1 MSRQTLRAALPVLL
15 AIAGGILLFD
25 LIAFG
30 FGQAPSQALYLAFE
44 GTWGTPYGVGQVLF
58 KATPLLFT
66 GLAFEVALRAGMFN
80 IGAEGQLAL
89 ASLVGAV
96 VATNLPSG
104 TPAIVALPIVLLVA
118 ASTGAA
124 VAFVPAILRVRRGV
138 HEIITA
144 IMVNR
149 IVDAILPWSLAT
161 VLGSSSL
168 RTADIPPGAALPR
181 LDRVFPSLSGSA
193 ASFAFP
199 LAVIAVFVVMELL
212 RRTRV
217 GREIRWVGLR
227 AEACHAEGIAVERR
241 LLLAMLL
248 SGAVAALAISST
260 ALGYKGY
267 YELGLGAGAGWSGIA
282 VAMLGRGKAVGIVL
296 AAVFLGTL
304 EQAGLA
310 VNARVPKEA
319 MDVLEAA
326 LIVLVAVATRV
337 AAKEDAAKRSESET
351 NPPDDKP
358 SAVENVEKEVTS

>member
-1 MSRQTLRAALPVLL
+1 MKSGQTLRASLPLAL
-15 AIAGGILLFD
+15 AIAGGILVFN

-30 FGQAPSQALYLAFE
+30 FGEAPASALYLAFE
-44 GTWGTPYGVGQVLF
+44 GTWGTAYGIGQVLF

-66 GLAFEVALRAGMFN
+66 GLAFEIALRAGMFN
-80 IGAEGQLAL
+80 IGAEGQLGL

-96 VATNLPSG
+96 VATKLPAS
-104 TPAIVALPIVLLVA
+104 TPWIVALPLVLVVA
-118 ASTGAA
+118 ALTGAA

-149 IVDAILPWSLAT
+149 IVDAILPWFLAT
-161 VLGSSSL
+161 VLGSNSL
-168 RTADIPPGAALPR
+168 RTADVIPGAALPR
-181 LDRVFPSLSGSA
+181 LDRVFPALNGSA

-199 LAVIAVFVVMELL
+199 LAVVAVFVVMELL

-227 AEACHAEGIAVERR
+227 AEACRAEGIAVERR

-248 SGAVAALAISST
+248 SGAVAALAMSST

-267 YELGLGAGAGWSGIA
+267 YELGLGAGAGWSGIT
-282 VAMLGRGKAVGIVL
+282 VAMLGRGNAFGIVL

-326 LIVLVAVATRV
+326 LIVLIAVATRV
-337 AAKEDAAKRSESET
+337 AAKEDALKKDDSET
-351 NPPDDKP
+351 NPPAESSAKAAEVP
-358 SAVENVEKEVTS
+358 S

>member
-1 MSRQTLRAALPVLL
+1 VRLRERARAALPVVL

-30 FGQAPSQALYLAFE
+30 FGQAPASALAVAFE
-44 GTWGTPYGVGQVLF
+44 GTWGTAYGLGQVLF

-66 GLAFEVALRAGMFN
+66 GLAFEVALRAGLFN

-89 ASLVGAV
+89 ASLVGALL
-96 VATNLPSG
+96 ASKLPAWM
-104 TPAIVALPIVLLVA
+104 PMPIALPIVLAVSA
-118 ASTGAA
+118 AVGAA
-124 VAFVPAILRVRRGV
+124 VAFVPAILRARRGV

-144 IMVNR
+144 IMMNR

-161 VLGSSSL
+161 LVGSTSL
-168 RTADIPPGAALPR
+168 RTPDIAKGAALPR
-181 LDRVFPSLSGSA
+181 LDRVVPALSGSA
-193 ASFAFP
+193 VSFAFP
-199 LAVIAVFVVMELL
+199 LAVVVVFVAMTLL
-212 RRTRV
+212 DRTRP

-227 AEACHAEGIAVERR
+227 PEACRAEGVDVERR
-241 LLLAMLL
+241 MLLAMLL
-248 SGAVAALAISST
+248 SGALAALAVSST

-282 VAMLGRGKAVGIVL
+282 VAMLGRGKALGIVL
-296 AAVFLGTL
+296 AAIFLGTL

-326 LIVLVAVATRV
+326 LIVLVAVSSRV
-337 AAKEDAAKRSESET
+337 AAKEERASKGAPDPE
-351 NPPDDKP
+351 PPADKP
-358 SAVENVEKEVTS
+358 AATEAEARS

>member
-1 MSRQTLRAALPVLL
+1 MKSGTNLRAALPIVLAL
-15 AIAGGILLFD
+15 AGGVLLFD
-25 LIAFG
+25 LITFG
-30 FGQAPSQALYLAFE
+30 FGQAPALALRLAFE
-44 GTWGTPYGVGQVLF
+44 GTWGTAYGIGQVLF

-66 GLAFEVALRAGMFN
+66 GLAFEVALRAGLFN

-96 VATNLPSG
+96 VATKLPPSL
-104 TPAIVALPIVLLVA
+104 PAVVALPIVLGVA
-118 ASTGAA
+118 AATGAA

-149 IVDAILPWSLAT
+149 IVDAILPWAFAT
-161 VLGSSSL
+161 VLGSTSL
-168 RTADIPPGAALPR
+168 RTADVAPGAAIAR
-181 LDRVFPSLSGSA
+181 LDRVFPSLLGSA

-199 LAVIAVFVVMELL
+199 FAVLAVFVVMNLL
-212 RRTRV
+212 QRTRL

-227 AEACHAEGIAVERR
+227 AQACRAEGIAVERR

-248 SGAVAALAISST
+248 SGAVAALAMSST

-282 VAMLGRGKAVGIVL
+282 VAMLGRGSAVGIVL

-319 MDVLEAA
+319 MDVLEAS

-337 AAKEDAAKRSESET
+337 AAKEDAGKMNDPET
-351 NPPDDKP
+351 NPPADKP
-358 SAVENVEKEVTS
+358 TSSAEEVPS

>member
-1 MSRQTLRAALPVLL
+1 MKPETNLRAALPVVL
-15 AIAGGILLFD
+15 AIAGGVFLFN
-25 LIAFG
+25 LIAFA
-30 FGQAPSQALYLAFE
+30 FGPSPSSALYLAFE
-44 GTWGTPYGVGQVLF
+44 GTWGTAYGIGQVLF

-66 GLAFEVALRAGMFN
+66 GLAFEIALRAGMFN

-96 VATNLPSG
+96 VATKLPP
-104 TPAIVALPIVLLVA
+104 TLPAVIALPIVLLVA
-118 ASTGAA
+118 AATGAA

-149 IVDAILPWSLAT
+149 IVDAVLPWALAT
-161 VLGSSSL
+161 VLGSASL
-168 RTADIPPGAALPR
+168 RTADIVPGAALPR
-181 LDRVFPSLSGSA
+181 LDRWIPSLSGSA

-199 LAVIAVFVVMELL
+199 LAVVAVFVVMDLL

-227 AEACHAEGIAVERR
+227 AEACRAEGIAVERR
-241 LLLAMLL
+241 LLFAMLL
-248 SGAVAALAISST
+248 SGAVAAMAISST

-282 VAMLGRGKAVGIVL
+282 VAKLGRGKAIGIVL

-326 LIVLVAVATRV
+326 LIVLVAVSTKV
-337 AAKEDAAKRSESET
+337 AAKEEVARKAEIGSD
-351 NPPDDKP
+351 PPGDKP
-358 SAVENVEKEVTS
+358 ELAGEAVPQ

>member
-1 MSRQTLRAALPVLL
+1 MNLPRGVRAALPIVL
-15 AIAGGILLFD
+15 AIAGGILLFN
-25 LIAFG
+25 LIAFA
-30 FGQAPSQALYLAFE
+30 FGQAPSSALYLAFE

-58 KATPLLFT
+58 KATPLLLT
-66 GLAFEVALRAGMFN
+66 GLAFEVALRAGLFN

-96 VATNLPSG
+96 VAAKLPPSL
-104 TPAIVALPIVLLVA
+104 PAVIALPLVLCVA
-118 ASTGAA
+118 AAVGAA

-149 IVDAILPWSLAT
+149 IVDAILPWALAT
-161 VLGSSSL
+161 VLGSASL
-168 RTADIPPGAALPR
+168 RTADIVPGAALPR
-181 LDRVFPSLSGSA
+181 LDRVFPTLSGSA

-199 LAVIAVFVVMELL
+199 LAVVAVFVVMELL
-212 RRTRV
+212 RRTRT

-227 AEACHAEGIAVERR
+227 AEACRAEGIAVERR
-241 LLLAMLL
+241 LLMAMLF
-248 SGAVAALAISST
+248 SGAIAALAISST

-282 VAMLGRGKAVGIVL
+282 VAMLGRGSAVGIVL

-326 LIVLVAVATRV
+326 LIVLVAVSTR
-337 AAKEDAAKRSESET
+337 AAGKEDRSPVDDAET
-351 NPPDDKP
+351 NPPKDKP
-358 SAVENVEKEVTS
+358 AVVGEEPAR

>member
-1 MSRQTLRAALPVLL
+1 MKSAHDIRAALPIVL
-15 AIAGGILLFD
+15 AIAGGVLLFD
-25 LIAFG
+25 LMAFG
-30 FGQAPSQALYLAFE
+30 FGQAPASALRMAFD
-44 GTWGTPYGVGQVLF
+44 GTWGTAYGIGQVLF

-66 GLAFEVALRAGMFN
+66 GLAFEVALRAGLFN

-96 VATNLPSG
+96 VASKLPPSL
-104 TPAIVALPIVLLVA
+104 PAVVALPIVLCVA
-118 ASTGAA
+118 AATGAA

-149 IVDAILPWSLAT
+149 IVDAILPWALAT
-161 VLGSSSL
+161 VLGSTSL
-168 RTADIPPGAALPR
+168 RTADIAPGAALPR
-181 LDRVFPSLSGSA
+181 LERVFPALTGSA

-199 LAVIAVFVVMELL
+199 LAVVSVFVVIELL
-212 RRTRV
+212 RRSRV

-227 AEACHAEGIAVERR
+227 AEACRAEGIAVEQR

-248 SGAVAALAISST
+248 SGAVAALAVSST

-282 VAMLGRGKAVGIVL
+282 VAMLGRGSAMGIVL

-326 LIVLVAVATRV
+326 LIVLVAVATRA
-337 AAKEDAAKRSESET
+337 AAKEEAANKR
-351 NPPDDKP
+351 DDEPFEEKP
-358 SAVENVEKEVTS
+358 ARAAATEEVAR

>member
-1 MSRQTLRAALPVLL
+1 MKSGRNLRSALPIVL

-25 LIAFG
+25 LIAFA
-30 FGQAPSQALYLAFE
+30 FGQAPASALYLAFE
-44 GTWGTPYGVGQVLF
+44 GTWGTAYGIGQVLF

-96 VATNLPSG
+96 VATKLPP
-104 TPAIVALPIVLLVA
+104 TLPAVIALPIVLLVA
-118 ASTGAA
+118 AATGAA

-149 IVDAILPWSLAT
+149 IVDAVLPWTLAT

-168 RTADIPPGAALPR
+168 RTADIAPGAALPR
-181 LDRVFPSLSGSA
+181 LDRIFPALTGSA

-199 LAVIAVFVVMELL
+199 LAVFAVFVVMELL

-227 AEACHAEGIAVERR
+227 AEACRAEGIAVERR

-282 VAMLGRGKAVGIVL
+282 VAMLGRGKAWGIVL

-319 MDVLEAA
+319 MDVLEAS

-337 AAKEDAAKRSESET
+337 AAKEEAVKKEDPEMS
-351 NPPDDKP
+351 PPADKP
-358 SAVENVEKEVTS
+358 ALASAEVPQ

>member
-1 MSRQTLRAALPVLL
+1 MKPETNLRAALPIVLAL
-15 AIAGGILLFD
+15 AGGILLFN

-30 FGQAPSQALYLAFE
+30 FGQAPASALRLAFE
-44 GTWGTPYGVGQVLF
+44 GTWGTPYGIGQVLF

-66 GLAFEVALRAGMFN
+66 GLAFEVALRAGLFN

-96 VATNLPSG
+96 VATKLPPSL
-104 TPAIVALPIVLLVA
+104 PAFVALPIVLVVA
-118 ASTGAA
+118 MLTGAA
-124 VAFVPAILRVRRGV
+124 VAFVPAILRIRRGV

-149 IVDAILPWSLAT
+149 IVDAILPWALAT

-168 RTADIPPGAALPR
+168 RTADIVPGAAIPR
-181 LDRVFPSLSGSA
+181 LERVFPSLAGSA
-193 ASFAFP
+193 ASFAF
-199 LAVIAVFVVMELL
+199 LFAVVAVFVVMDLL
-212 RRTRV
+212 RRTRL

-227 AEACHAEGIAVERR
+227 AEACRAEGIAVERR
-241 LLLAMLL
+241 LLFAMLF
-248 SGAVAALAISST
+248 SGAIAALAMSST

-282 VAMLGRGKAVGIVL
+282 VAMLGRGSAVGIVL

-337 AAKEDAAKRSESET
+337 AAKDNAAKENDTET
-351 NPPDDKP
+351 NPPADKP
-358 SAVENVEKEVTS
+358 VLSVEKVPQ

>member
-1 MSRQTLRAALPVLL
+1 MKPAQNLRSALPIVL

-25 LIAFG
+25 LIAFA
-30 FGQAPSQALYLAFE
+30 FGQAPASALRMAFE
-44 GTWGTPYGVGQVLF
+44 GTWGTAYGIGQVLF

-66 GLAFEVALRAGMFN
+66 GLAFEIALRAGLFN
-80 IGAEGQLAL
+80 IGAEGQLGL

-96 VATNLPSG
+96 VASKLPSSL
-104 TPAIVALPIVLLVA
+104 PMVVALPLVLCIA
-118 ASTGAA
+118 AATGAA

-149 IVDAILPWSLAT
+149 IVDAILPWALAT
-161 VLGSSSL
+161 VLGSASL
-168 RTADIPPGAALPR
+168 RTADIAPGAALPR
-181 LDRVFPSLSGSA
+181 LDRVFPSLLGSA

-199 LAVIAVFVVMELL
+199 LAVASVFVVMELL

-227 AEACHAEGIAVERR
+227 ADACRAEGIAVERR

-248 SGAVAALAISST
+248 SGAVAALAVSST

-282 VAMLGRGKAVGIVL
+282 VAMLGRGKAIGIVL

-319 MDVLEAA
+319 MDVLEAS
-326 LIVLVAVATRV
+326 LIVLVAVSTRA
-337 AAKEDAAKRSESET
+337 AAKEEATRKGNREPSEEKPALVAEAKEAAR
-351 NPPDDKP
+351 
-358 SAVENVEKEVTS
+358 